1 MTTTQILRLDD
12 ERNTGRRRADERLIG
27 NRYVMARD
35 KSKPKQDPDTKRRDL
50 REVAI

>member
-1 MTTTQILRLDD
+1 MTTTQILKLDD

-27 NRYVMARD
+27 NRYVLAHD
-35 KSKPKQDPDTKRRDL
+35 KGKPKRDPDTKRGL